1 MRLGAGRECGD
12 LLVADVDPLDLAL
25 SSQRI
30 GQPIQ
35 AVADDAVNPL
45 NSGHR
50 KGFGELVRNGLH
62 DLAPSGGRR
71 IASRP
76 PSYAMR
82 KLHFELMLI
91 VCWAGLGFCMC
102 AMSGCLI
109 LIQNDLFWRIL
120 VVICCSALAN
130 IVVLAAE

>member
-1 MRLGAGRECGD
+1 
-12 LLVADVDPLDLAL
+12 
-25 SSQRI
+25 
-30 GQPIQ
+30 
-35 AVADDAVNPL
+35 
-45 NSGHR
+45 
-50 KGFGELVRNGLH
+50 
-62 DLAPSGGRR
+62 
-71 IASRP
+71 
-76 PSYAMR
+76 MR

-130 IVVLAAE
+130 IVVLAAEHLFVADVDPLESGPGVAAQRSPRSCCRRFRRRSSWPITASAFVLSAALEMGMATYADPLDVPR